1 MSRILSRIFFL
12 LPWLAVVF
20 GVLWIVIQRFPP
32 SGAVTFDVPF
42 DGSSAWMDPFL
53 PAERTTSPGAQE
65 GEWRGQRVIQDPVY
79 SAARVPGV
87 YDHVDVEIEF
97 RPVRQTLIEFG
108 ILRDEASLLFDFQP
122 LWYEPLQSDG
132 WKEAESS
139 GRHGYVRIAGS
150 KNLLSSSNYQ
160 KLALWHASATQLMM
174 RDEPA
179 DPRETPIS
187 LRGSHDIWALP
198 AGDRLAF
205 TFAFQDSN
213 RKAGNDAVVIRITDG
228 ERIILT
234 EAFGI
239 GGSRDTKMGEVVEKG
254 IVADGLKPGAY
265 RIQIIAEDDVFIR
278 WIRTP
283 AIRWVVGPRLSFGD
297 TVGYATSVRS
307 GIAWSDSR
315 HLVLETFHDEGLQT
329 VTFGDDAVRV
339 ARTHDAFQLNR
350 TDANKLPK
358 KLVAPLGDIRV
369 IGDGYFAF
377 APESFF
383 VPQPRRVTSFTDP
396 DAEGIDAILTPYE
409 RPEDLGDGWYRGTA
423 SFAIDPARDHL
434 RFALSAPA
442 LLTRAGAVDI
452 RRVRLTYR
460 RPPLSFSEWL
470 RIVRQELA
478 NAWRRVRG

>member
-1 MSRILSRIFFL
+1 MPKTVLRVFYI
-12 LPWLAVVF
+12 LPWLAAVF
-20 GVLWIVIQRFPP
+20 AVLWIVIQRFPP
-32 SGAVTFDVPF
+32 SGTVTFDVPF

-53 PAERTTSPGAQE
+53 PAERTTGPGAQE
-65 GEWRGQRVIQDPVY
+65 GGWRGQRILQDPVY

-87 YDHVDVEIEF
+87 YESVDVEIEF

-108 ILRDEASLLFDFQP
+108 ILRDEASLSFDFQP

-139 GRHGYVRIAGS
+139 GRHGYVRTAESG
-150 KNLLSSSNYQ
+150 NLPSSSNYQ
-160 KLALWHASATQLMM
+160 KLALWHASATPLMM
-174 RDEPA
+174 RDEPGEIF
-179 DPRETPIS
+179 ETAIS

-213 RKAGNDAVVIRITDG
+213 RRAGNDAVVIRIMDG
-228 ERIILT
+228 DRIIRT

-239 GGSRDTKMGEVVEKG
+239 GGSRDTKMGEMVEKS
-254 IVADGLKPGAY
+254 IAANGLAPGAY

-278 WIRTP
+278 SIRTHTK
-283 AIRWVVGPRLSFGD
+283 RWVVGPRLSFGD

-329 VTFGDDAVRV
+329 VTFGNDSVRV
-339 ARTHDAFQLNR
+339 TRTHDSFQLNR
-350 TDANKLPK
+350 TDADTLPK
-358 KLVAPLGDIRV
+358 KLIAPLGDIRV

-423 SFAIDPARDHL
+423 SFSVDPARDHL

-452 RRVRLTYR
+452 RRVTLTYR

-470 RIVRQELA
+470 RVVRQELA